1 MLLTT
6 PPAGSPRN
14 RLVPGLSLRAG
25 DVLHGSFRVTSLLRA
40 DRACAHFA
48 GTQTGTNEEVEVE
61 VLLPTEAEV
70 EPARLR
76 LLEDARKVAV
86 LRGPHVARVLL
97 VGTTSGHPFVVREPR
112 SGQLLASI
120 LEEKGSLS
128 NEGAVEIAVA
138 VCAALE
144 SAHAVGILHGELGPS
159 SVELT
164 YTLDGPTNIKV
175 ADLGTARALAML
187 PFELRPRKAL
197 TIRAP
202 ELLHAT
208 EAVDARADI
217 WGVGVLLYTM
227 LAGEPPF
234 ASESPSTL
242 NLSVAL
248 DEPAMVAG
256 VPDGLAEIVDACLA
270 RKASDRPGSAAELAA
285 MLAPFRA
292 PLVFAKRSSL
302 LVVDAGSSETLLGGI
317 PDAAPSSPARGAPRP
332 EASASSLDVV
342 IDVAAFVADEDS
354 DRDVTRGLSSA
365 DLTPE
370 PVVVTTPDPAVA
382 KPAAPAVAKPT
393 APAPVIAKPAAPEVA
408 KAAAPAVVA
417 SSVAP
422 VAIPLAPLEAREAPK
437 VEPLRAQLA
446 PSRPARRWSSTA
458 TVAALCVAVGVVIG
472 ASSMRLTSRSSTL
485 GAVEAPPPARVEAPP
500 PARVEAPPPARVE
513 APAPRVEPAT
523 TAPAMPALA
532 VGDLPAA
539 VSTAKRP
546 AAGAAVAPSTKTR
559 GPASPAPHAAA
570 PADVD
575 PIVRSAAAPIQ
586 PEPKASDDDLRKFL
600 DDRR

>member
-1 MLLTT
+1 
-6 PPAGSPRN
+6 
-14 RLVPGLSLRAG
+14 
-25 DVLHGSFRVTSLLRA
+25 
-40 DRACAHFA
+40 
-48 GTQTGTNEEVEVE
+48 
-61 VLLPTEAEV
+61 
-70 EPARLR
+70 
-76 LLEDARKVAV
+76 
-86 LRGPHVARVLL
+86 
-97 VGTTSGHPFVVREPR
+97 
-112 SGQLLASI
+112 
-120 LEEKGSLS
+120 
-128 NEGAVEIAVA
+128 
-138 VCAALE
+138 
-144 SAHAVGILHGELGPS
+144 
-159 SVELT
+159 
-164 YTLDGPTNIKV
+164 
-175 ADLGTARALAML
+175 
-187 PFELRPRKAL
+187 
-197 TIRAP
+197 
-202 ELLHAT
+202 
-208 EAVDARADI
+208 
-217 WGVGVLLYTM
+217 M

-248 DEPAMVAG
+248 DEPAMLAG

-317 PDAAPSSPARGAPRP
+317 ADAAPSSPALGAPRP

-370 PVVVTTPDPAVA
+370 PVVVTTPEPVVVTTPEPAVAKTAAPAVA
-382 KPAAPAVAKPT
+382 KPAAPADAM
-393 APAPVIAKPAAPEVA
+393 PAAPAVVEPAAPAVV
-408 KAAAPAVVA
+408 KPAAPAVVA

-422 VAIPLAPLEAREAPK
+422 VAISLAPLEAREAPK